1 MKYKI
6 AILIF
11 ATSVLSKISAQEIS
25 HPWEFKINAGYNIGG
40 TSPLPM
46 PVEVRKIEKYSPPL
60 FAPHIAF
67 EATRRFND
75 KWGLTVQLAFD
86 YKGFSVKD
94 SVLNLHTEI
103 KMSDKTYIGNFTGH
117 NETKIKNSYM
127 TIPVMASYRI
137 SDHWLA
143 QAGVYA
149 AYLYSPSFTGTA
161 SDGYIREGGPTGE
174 KTEVNEAS
182 FDFSDELNKFDF
194 GLQVAGEW
202 SFSTRFA
209 VRGQLAWGL
218 TSVFSSDFTG
228 VPFKMYNIYG
238 TVGVSYRL

>member
-1 MKYKI
+1 MRYT
-6 AILIF
+6 ILILIS
-11 ATSVLSKISAQEIS
+11 ATSILSNINAQEVI

-60 FAPHIAF
+60 FAPHVAF
-67 EATRRFND
+67 EATRRFNN
-75 KWGLTVQLAFD
+75 KWGLTAGLSFD

-103 KMSDKTYIGNFTGH
+103 KMNDKTYIGTFTGH

-127 TIPVMASYRI
+127 TIPVMASYHI
-137 SDHWLA
+137 SDKWLV

-149 AYLYSPSFTGTA
+149 AYLYSSGFSGTA
-161 SDGYIREGGPTGE
+161 SNGYIREGDPTGD

-194 GLQVAGEW
+194 GLQAAGERG
-202 SFSTRFA
+202 FSKRFA
-209 VRGQLAWGL
+209 IRGQLAWGL
-218 TSVFSSDFTG
+218 TPVFHSDFTG
-228 VPFKMYNIYG
+228 VPFKMYNVYG
-238 TVGVSYRL
+238 TVGVSYKL